1 MKMRFLDA
9 ASASREKLFIQRE
22 GGAIS
27 NQHLSGSS
35 KARSMLAARVKVAA
49 IDTTEASNRKGS
61 EKIIARDLAFFA
73 FREARAREPAP
84 GPRAH
89 SYSNFG
95 LGASSNKFLSW
106 RFELTLNHTRR
117 AEEEEGSAPWQ
128 SSLTTARFTNNCSTA
143 DYNIRKKKRK
153 SARHA

>member
-9 ASASREKLFIQRE
+9 ASASLEKLFIQRE

-61 EKIIARDLAFFA
+61 EKIIARDLAFFCVFA

-106 RFELTLNHTRR
+106 RFELTLNHTGQTTTRS
-117 AEEEEGSAPWQ
+117 SAPWQ
-128 SSLTTARFTNNCSTA
+128 SSLTTARFTNNCRTA
-143 DYNIRKKKRK
+143 DN
-153 SARHA
+153 